1 MIATIKIDSDFL
13 ISFLRSCGRG
23 ADTKGLGQIL
33 SRSYTLVEASQPSS
47 IDQPRTLGLNRY
59 LFRPFKHSWQV
70 LKSHYMTRPEPM
82 TEEQEVFLKHIQK
95 KGLKR
100 TAQRDLILD
109 VFLRTEEHL
118 SYEDLYRLVKLED
131 PGVGQ
136 TTVYRTLKL
145 LTEAGLAR
153 EVRFGDGRTHYEHN
167 YKHQH
172 HDHMICSECGRIIE
186 FFSAELEAIQDAM
199 AAKHRF
205 EVTQHLL
212 RIIGIC
218 AECRRA
224 RRQKATEEAHLEP
237 KIRHIAGRTR

>member
-1 MIATIKIDSDFL
+1 MS
-13 ISFLRSCGRG
+13 
-23 ADTKGLGQIL
+23 
-33 SRSYTLVEASQPSS
+33 
-47 IDQPRTLGLNRY
+47 
-59 LFRPFKHSWQV
+59 
-70 LKSHYMTRPEPM
+70 
-82 TEEQEVFLKHIQK
+82 EEQEVFLKHIQK

-100 TAQRDLILD
+100 TTQREVILD

-118 SYEDLYRLVKLED
+118 SSEDLYRLVREED
-131 PGVGQ
+131 PSIGQ

-186 FFSAELEAIQDAM
+186 FFSAELEALQDEM
-199 AAKHRF
+199 AARHSF
-205 EVTQHLL
+205 EVTHHLL

-218 AECRRA
+218 AACRGVRNA
-224 RRQKATEEAHLEP
+224 SETQEADAQVAAALNS
-237 KIRHIAGRTR
+237 K

>member
-1 MIATIKIDSDFL
+1 MFEVESSEPPGDRARPPDLREFILDRFTVPYRERIHPSTGLLPVPFRRT
-13 ISFLRSCGRG
+13 SFVHFNLMLEFC
-23 ADTKGLGQIL
+23 I
-33 SRSYTLVEASQPSS
+33 PM
-47 IDQPRTLGLNRY
+47 NR
-59 LFRPFKHSWQV
+59 QQ
-70 LKSHYMTRPEPM
+70 PM
-82 TEEQEVFLKHIQK
+82 TEEQEVFLNHIQK

-109 VFLRTEEHL
+109 VFLRTERHL
-118 SYEDLYRLVKLED
+118 SNEDLYRLVQEED
-131 PGVGQ
+131 ASVGQ

-167 YKHQH
+167 YKHEH
-172 HDHMICSECGRIIE
+172 HDHMICSECGKIIE
-186 FFSAELEAIQDAM
+186 FYSAELEALQDAM

-205 EVTQHLL
+205 EISQHLL

-224 RRQKATEEAHLEP
+224 RKQKANSDSGFQP
-237 KIRHIAGRTR
+237 KVRSATGRGLR

>member
-1 MIATIKIDSDFL
+1 LNGFFTA
-13 ISFLRSCGRG
+13 
-23 ADTKGLGQIL
+23 
-33 SRSYTLVEASQPSS
+33 SYTDAAEKAVQIKPLRNQPDSFRS
-47 IDQPRTLGLNRY
+47 ITPDAKI
-59 LFRPFKHSWQV
+59 FAV
-70 LKSHYMTRPEPM
+70 MTSAEPM

-100 TAQRDLILD
+100 TFQRDLILD

-118 SYEDLYRLVKLED
+118 SNEDLYRLVQKED

-172 HDHMICSECGRIIE
+172 HDHMICSECGKIIE
-186 FFSAELEAIQDAM
+186 FYSAELEAIQDAM

-205 EVTQHLL
+205 QITQHLL
-212 RIIGIC
+212 RIIGVC
-218 AECRRA
+218 VDCRRA
-224 RRQKATEEAHLEP
+224 MKQNAQSQAS
-237 KIRHIAGRTR
+237 

>member
-1 MIATIKIDSDFL
+1 
-13 ISFLRSCGRG
+13 
-23 ADTKGLGQIL
+23 
-33 SRSYTLVEASQPSS
+33 
-47 IDQPRTLGLNRY
+47 
-59 LFRPFKHSWQV
+59 
-70 LKSHYMTRPEPM
+70 M
-82 TEEQEVFLKHIQK
+82 TEEQEVFLQHIQK

-109 VFLRTEEHL
+109 MFLRTEEHL
-118 SYEDLYRLVKLED
+118 SSEDLYRLVQRQD
-131 PGVGQ
+131 STIGQ

-153 EVRFGDGRTHYEHN
+153 EVRFGDGVTHYEHN
-167 YKHQH
+167 YKHEH

-205 EVTQHLL
+205 QVTQHLL

-224 RRQKATEEAHLEP
+224 LRDADKSQALTGTSAKTSARA
-237 KIRHIAGRTR
+237 R